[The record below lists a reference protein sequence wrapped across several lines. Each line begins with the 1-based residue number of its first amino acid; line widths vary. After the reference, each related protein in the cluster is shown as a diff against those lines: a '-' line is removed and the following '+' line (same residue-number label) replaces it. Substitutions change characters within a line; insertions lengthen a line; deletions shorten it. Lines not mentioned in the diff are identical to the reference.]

1 MGFLTTLKDFFSTSR
16 SIENPSTPLSAPDDW
31 LLDLAGG
38 ATSSGVAVTPQ
49 TALQYAPVWRAISLI
64 SKDVAKLPLVVYRR
78 AGTGKDKATAHP
90 AYRLLRYQAS
100 TSMSAFEFKQTL
112 TADALIYGNGYA
124 AIIRNN
130 AGTATELIPLS
141 AGATNEIWQGNK
153 RHYVT
158 VIDNKEERISAEDML
173 HIRGLYGLSIV
184 ELARESLGLGIAAEK
199 YGAVF
204 FKNNAKPSA
213 ILEHPGH
220 LDPDARDNL
229 RKSWNSLH
237 GRVEN
242 AHKIAILEEGMSL
255 KNWSMSNEEAQYLKT
270 REFEVKSIASWFGVP
285 PHKLGDSS
293 RTAYNSLEQE
303 NQSYLNEALD
313 PWLIAWE
320 NECRAKLL
328 SESQKARDS
337 HIVEFNRLSLVRAD
351 LKSRAAFYKDAIN
364 GGWMSR
370 DEIRSRENMN
380 PIEDGTGA
388 DFLVPLNMGKAP
400 IKIEDSPESDAEFG
414 ARSNPEELRFYLTDI
429 LQATIRRMAGRLAIK
444 AGKKAKEAASSQKPE
459 ILSRWLDEGMQA
471 ENQDVVGEA
480 LDPVLEALGVV
491 KHEDPEKRRDH
502 IGEFFRFMRASLS
515 VISDADSRNEIAGEA
530 VNELSSRW
538 LGDN

>member
-1 MGFLTTLKDFFSTSR
+1 MGILTTLKDFFSSSR
-16 SIENPSTPLSAPDDW
+16 SMENPSTPLSAPDDW

-38 ATSSGVAVTPQ
+38 ATSSGVAVNQ
-49 TALQYAPVWRAISLI
+49 KTALQYAPVWRAISLI

-78 AGTGKDKATAHP
+78 SGTGKDKATAHP
-90 AYRLLRYQAS
+90 AYRLLRYQSS
-100 TSMSAFEFKQTL
+100 TAMSAFEFKQTL
-112 TADALIYGNGYA
+112 TADALIWGNGYA
-124 AIIRNN
+124 AIVRNN
-130 AGTATELIPLS
+130 AGTAIELIPLS
-141 AGATNEIWQGNK
+141 PGATNEEWQGNK
-153 RHYVT
+153 RHYLT
-158 VIDNKEERISAEDML
+158 VIDNKEERIAADDML

-184 ELARESLGLGIAAEK
+184 DLARESLGLGIAAEK

-220 LDPDARDNL
+220 LDSDARENL
-229 RKSWNSLH
+229 RKSWNAIH

-242 AHKIAILEEGMSL
+242 SHRIAILEDGLQL

-270 REFEVKSIASWFGVP
+270 REFEVKTIASWFGVP

-320 NECRAKLL
+320 NEARSKLL

-380 PIEDGTGA
+380 PIGDGSGD
-388 DFLVPLNMGKAP
+388 DFLVPLNMGPAP

-414 ARSNPEELRFYLTDI
+414 ARKSLVQI
-429 LQATIRRMAGRLAIK
+429 LESTIRRMAGRLAIK
-444 AGKKAKEAASSQKPE
+444 AAKKAKEASAAKDPQ
-459 ILSRWLDEGMQA
+459 ILSEWLDGGMRA
-471 ENQDVVGEA
+471 ESQDIVAEA
-480 LDPVLEALGVV
+480 LDPVIEALR
-491 KHEDPEKRRDH
+491 DPVIAALNVDIKLRDH
-502 IGEFFRFMRASLS
+502 LGEFFELMRANLYNN
-515 VISDADSRNEIAGEA
+515 DGESRNEIADEA
-530 VNELSSRW
+530 VSVLCNSW
-538 LGDN
+538 LGEN

>member
-1 MGFLTTLKDFFSTSR
+1 MGILTTLRDFFITSR

-38 ATSSGVAVTPQ
+38 ATSSGVNVNPQ

-64 SKDVAKLPLVVYRR
+64 SKDVAKLPLVVFRR
-78 AGTGKDKATAHP
+78 EGTGKEKATAHP
-90 AYRLLRYQAS
+90 AYRLLRYQSSSA
-100 TSMSAFEFKQTL
+100 MSAFEFKQTL
-112 TADALIYGNGYA
+112 TADALIWGNGYA
-124 AIIRNN
+124 AILRNN
-130 AGTATELIPLS
+130 AGTATELIPLAPGS
-141 AGATNEIWQGNK
+141 TSEVWKGNERSYKTI
-153 RHYVT
+153 
-158 VIDNKEERISAEDML
+158 IDNKEERISAEDML

-229 RKSWNSLH
+229 RKSWNSMH

-337 HIVEFNRLSLVRAD
+337 HVVEFNRLSLVRAD
-351 LKSRAAFYKDAIN
+351 LKSRSAFYKDAIN

-388 DFLVPLNMGKAP
+388 EFFLPLNMGPAP
-400 IKIEDSPESDAEFG
+400 IKIEDSPESDAEAG
-414 ARSNPEELRFYLTDI
+414 ARKSLIEI

-444 AGKKAKEAASSQKPE
+444 AVKKAKEAASSQEPE
-459 ILSRWLDEGMQA
+459 ILSKWLDEGMRI
-471 ENQDVVGEA
+471 ENQDIVSEA
-480 LDPVLEALGVV
+480 LDPVIQALSLSTEG
-491 KHEDPEKRRDH
+491 RDH
-502 IGEFFRFMRASLS
+502 IGEFFELMSGSLS
-515 VISDADSRNEIAGEA
+515 VISDGNSRNEIAGEA
-530 VNELSSRW
+530 VSELSSRW
-538 LGDN
+538 LGDK